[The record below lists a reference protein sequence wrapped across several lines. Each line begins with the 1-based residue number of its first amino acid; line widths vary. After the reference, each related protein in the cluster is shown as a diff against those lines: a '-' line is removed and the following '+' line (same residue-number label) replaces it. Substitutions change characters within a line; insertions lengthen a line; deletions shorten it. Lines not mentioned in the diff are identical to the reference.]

1 VSIDGGG
8 RAGDAGRSYWERALR
23 RPVGRRS
30 LIRAAGIAGSGV
42 AGAALIGCGSSGNST
57 PTATAAA
64 AQATAAGTTAA
75 ATATATAAPQG
86 PKTGGTYSYL
96 LAIDPTSLDPYA
108 NLSYSAKGVA
118 AHVYSRLFRIDAQ
131 PNKNP
136 YEQKPIPDLAESAES
151 PDGITW
157 TVKLKQGA
165 KFHNVAPVNGREV
178 TTEDVMFSWGR
189 LTDPA
194 SPALSLV
201 PQGMTLQAIDKYTLQ
216 FKLSAPSP
224 TFLEFLADANILW
237 IQPKE
242 AGGGF
247 DPTQKPIGS
256 GPWVLSDYV
265 ISSKMTYKKHPEYF
279 VKGLPYLDGLEEPII
294 PEYGNGKAQFEAG
307 NLSYFYP
314 QADDVLTMKSAN
326 AKLQWS
332 GINTAL
338 LFFIYFSP
346 ESMDPKAPWRDARFR
361 QGVSMAVDRDG
372 TLELES
378 AVKELSAAGL
388 TESMDWNNIVP
399 AGFGSTFW
407 LDPKSA
413 EQGPSSKYF
422 EYNTAEAKKMFDAV
436 GASANEPF
444 TYQYTGNGYGS
455 VWVTYAEAAGNW
467 MKDAGLQPQTQT
479 QDYSS
484 KYITHTFR
492 GDFHGLAYGI
502 ETPFPEAGSYF
513 NRMFG
518 DDPANH
524 GKISDPQITDLTKK
538 QAVELDEATRAGYMK
553 QIQKI
558 SDEQMYYVPLP
569 AHSTLWYAYQ
579 PQVRGIRQTRGY
591 GGPTEQLMYYWLNT

>member
-1 VSIDGGG
+1 MGIGSDGRGGG
-8 RAGDAGRSYWERALR
+8 YWSGAIR
-23 RPVGRRS
+23 RRVGRRS
-30 LIRAAGIAGSGV
+30 LLKYSALAGSGI
-42 AGAALIGCGSSGNST
+42 AGAALIGCGSSSNGT

-64 AQATAAGTTAA
+64 ASTSAAGGATAAASATAA
-75 ATATATAAPQG
+75 AQG

-118 AHVYSRLFRIDAQ
+118 AHVYSRLYRIDAQ
-131 PNKNP
+131 PDKNP
-136 YEQKPIPDLAESAES
+136 YGQEPIPDLAESAES

-165 KFHNVAPVNGREV
+165 KFQNVAPVNGREV
-178 TTEDVMFSWGR
+178 TTEDVMFSWQR
-189 LTDPA
+189 LTDPK

-201 PQGMTLQAIDKYTLQ
+201 PQGMTAKAVDDHTMQFTLP
-216 FKLSAPSP
+216 APSP

-242 AGGGF
+242 ADGGF
-247 DPTQKPIGS
+247 DPAKTPIGS
-256 GPWVLSDYV
+256 GPWILSNYV
-265 ISSKMTYKKHPEYF
+265 VSSKMSYKKHPEYF
-279 VKGLPYLDGLEEPII
+279 EKGLPYLDGIEEPII
-294 PEYGNGKAQFEAG
+294 PEYANGKAQFEAG
-307 NLSYFYP
+307 NLTFFAP
-314 QADDVLTMKSAN
+314 QADDVLTMKQQN
-326 AKLQWS
+326 TKLQWS

-346 ESMDPKAPWRDARFR
+346 ESMDPKAPWRDARYR
-361 QGVSMAVDRDG
+361 QAVSMAMDRDG

-388 TESMDWNNIVP
+388 DESMDWNNIIP
-399 AGFGSTFW
+399 AGFGPKFW

-413 EQGPSSKYF
+413 DQGPSSKFFKYDPG
-422 EYNTAEAKKMFDAV
+422 EAKKLLAAIGGDL
-436 GASANEPF
+436 SQPF

-455 VWVTYAEAAGNW
+455 VWVSYAEAAGNW
-467 MKDAGLQPQTQT
+467 LKDVGLQPQTET

-524 GKISDPQITDLTKK
+524 GKISDPKITDLTHK
-538 QAVELDEATRAGYMK
+538 QATELDGPTRQGYIK

-558 SDEQMYYVPLP
+558 SDEQMYYVPMP
-569 AHSTLWYAYQ
+569 AHSTIWYTYQ
-579 PQVRGIRQTRGY
+579 PSVRGIRQTRGY
-591 GGPTEQLMYYWLNT
+591 GGPTEQLIYYWLNT